1 MFDRGNHLLKSN
13 CDGTVMIT
21 REPVSLDMDLEAVN
35 TAYKDRPIEDL
46 HKFHFNV
53 VPTKMSNRFKLVEEV

>member
-1 MFDRGNHLLKSN
+1 
-13 CDGTVMIT
+13 MIT